1 MEQDYII
8 VGAGSAGCVL
18 ANRLSADSNHLVTLL
33 EAGGDDRYQF
43 WVQMPMGYGKTYY
56 QKAVNWMYET
66 VPQAGLNGR
75 SSYWPRGKV
84 LGGSGSINAMVYI
97 RGHRKDYDDWAAAGN
112 PGWSYDDLLP
122 YFRRNETA
130 QTGGNHYRGSD
141 GPVHISD
148 VSEDLHPTCQQFI
161 QAGVSMGLKHS
172 TDFNAEEQDG
182 IGVYQINTK
191 NGLRMSAAR
200 AYLNPARKRKNL
212 TITTKAHVT
221 RILFEGKK
229 AVGVE
234 YEKAGKTHQV
244 YARKEVILCGGAV
257 NSPQLLMLSG
267 IGPAAELQKHGIEV
281 LQDSPAVGQHLQDH
295 LGMDYLYKCNV
306 PTLNDELYPWYGK
319 LWVGLKYVLF
329 RRGPL
334 RLSVNQGGGFIRTR
348 PGLEQ
353 PDIQL
358 YFSPLS
364 YTRAPAKT
372 RPLMNPDPF
381 SAFMLGTGNTR
392 PTSRGQITLKS
403 ADPYDYPLI
412 DPNYLSTDED
422 VQTLLRSVKYIRK
435 MAEQPA
441 FKAIITDELNIG
453 LGEKTDEELIADIRQ
468 RTWTIFHP
476 TSTCRMGA
484 DPADNVVDAQLRV
497 YGVENLRV
505 CDASVFPALV
515 SGNTNGPVMA
525 VAEKGADLI
534 LERRI

>member
-1 MEQDYII
+1 MQQDYII

-18 ANRLSADSNHLVTLL
+18 ANRLSADSNNQVSLL
-33 EAGGDDRYQF
+33 EAGGDDRYRF
-43 WVQMPMGYGKTYY
+43 WVQIPIGYGKTYY

-66 VPQAGLNGR
+66 VPQPGLNGR

-84 LGGSGSINAMVYI
+84 LGGSSSINAMVYI

-112 PGWSYDDLLP
+112 PGWGYSDMLA
-122 YFRRNETA
+122 YFRRSESA
-130 QTGGNHYRGSD
+130 QSGGNQYRGTD

-148 VSEDLHPTCQQFI
+148 VSADLHPSCRYFI
-161 QAGVSMGLKHS
+161 RAGISLGLKYNA
-172 TDFNAEEQDG
+172 DFNAARQEG
-182 IGVYQINTK
+182 IGVYQINTR

-200 AYLNPARKRKNL
+200 AYLNPARKRRNL
-212 TITTKAHVT
+212 TITTRAHVT

-229 AVGVE
+229 AIGVE
-234 YEKAGKTHQV
+234 YQRHGKTRRL
-244 YARKEVILCGGAV
+244 YARRAVILSGGAV

-267 IGPAAELQKHGIEV
+267 IGPAAELAKHGITV
-281 LQDSPAVGQHLQDH
+281 LHDSPAVGRHLQDH
-295 LGMDYLYKCNV
+295 LGIDYLYKCSV
-306 PTLNDELYPWYGK
+306 PTLNNELCSWYGK
-319 LWVGLKYVLF
+319 LWAGLNYALF

-334 RLSVNQGGGFIRTR
+334 RLSVNQGGGFIRTK
-348 PGLEQ
+348 PGLPQ

-381 SAFMLGTGNTR
+381 SAFMLGAGNTR
-392 PTSRGQITLKS
+392 PASRGRITLAS
-403 ADPYDYPLI
+403 ADPFAYPLI
-412 DPNYLSTDED
+412 DPHYLSTDED
-422 VQTLLRSVKYIRK
+422 VQTLLRSAKYIRA

-441 FKAIITDELNIG
+441 LKAIITDELNIG
-453 LGEKTDEELIADIRQ
+453 LGGKTDEELIADIRE
-468 RTWTIFHP
+468 RAWTIFHP
-476 TSTCRMGA
+476 TSTCRMGPDA
-484 DPADNVVDAQLRV
+484 ADNVVDAQLRV
-497 YGVENLRV
+497 YGVDNLRV

-534 LERRI
+534 LEGK